1 MSSRLLNESPWD
13 KNEHRE
19 GDLDEEEDWWGVY
32 RIRSHL
38 LFSGPPVEFQMPL
51 YRWTYCAS
59 VSKSLSSIS
68 PIRGEG
74 MRRGQ
79 KLGGG
84 CT

>member
-32 RIRSHL
+32 RIRWHL
-38 LFSGPPVEFQMPL
+38 LFSGPPVETQMPL
-51 YRWTYCAS
+51 YHWTYCAS
-59 VSKSLSSIS
+59 ISKSLSSIS
-68 PIRGEG
+68 PIRGQG